1 MADGELER
9 NLQQLVEKL
18 DATEKLL
25 EHARHWSWSKNHLRM
40 ALEYLDWQKRKG
52 LEHKSGYRVLY
63 LLGFE
68 PCKVCDGDHTCDI
81 CYDLRWVRTSEE
93 RKRG

>member
-1 MADGELER
+1 MMSDLED
-9 NLQQLVEKL
+9 LIKEL
-18 DATEKLL
+18 DATKKLL
-25 EHARHWSWSKNHLRM
+25 DHARHWSWSKNHLRM

-68 PCKVCDGDHTCDI
+68 PCKICKGEEISCDS
-81 CYDLRWVRTSEE
+81 CYDLRWVRVSEQ
-93 RKRG
+93 RKKHVGC